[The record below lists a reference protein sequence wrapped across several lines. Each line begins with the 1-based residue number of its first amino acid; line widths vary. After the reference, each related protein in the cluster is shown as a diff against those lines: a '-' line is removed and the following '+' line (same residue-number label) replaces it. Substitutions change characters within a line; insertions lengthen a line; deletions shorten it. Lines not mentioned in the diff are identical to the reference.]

1 LSLITQTSL
10 FCKRIFRVNVYLPV
24 AHVSVNLLWMLFFGF
39 IVGGMAGF
47 FGVGGGFLITPML
60 NAIFGVPYPVA
71 VASSLSLLVGITVAS
86 TIRHSKYG
94 NIDYKLGLVMV
105 IGTSIGVDAGAKLLS
120 LIKSL
125 QNLLPGIGGHHID
138 VLELILSLSYIVMLS
153 LIGLSI
159 FRESLKTI
167 KMTKSTA
174 SGEGISGEPEAS
186 KSVKRIRA
194 LKIKP
199 IIRFP
204 ASGITGISIWVIM
217 GIAFVV
223 GMMSGFMG
231 IGGGFILM
239 PALIYII
246 GCPTVVAVGTSLF
259 GILFTAGYGAFTYAL
274 EGEVDLVL
282 VVSLLI
288 SSSIGS
294 VIGASFT
301 RKAGGPNVRMLF
313 SLIAF
318 VAVIIVAIKLG
329 VTLFHR

>member
-1 LSLITQTSL
+1 MFSL
-10 FCKRIFRVNVYLPV
+10 YLPIANV
-24 AHVSVNLLWMLFFGF
+24 HVNLLWMLLFGF
-39 IVGGMAGF
+39 VVGGMAGF

-60 NAIFGVPYPVA
+60 NALFGVPYPVA
-71 VASSLSLLVGITVAS
+71 VGSSLSLLVGITVAS

-105 IGTSIGVDAGAKLLS
+105 IGTAIGVDVGARLLI
-120 LIKSL
+120 LIKGL
-125 QNLLPGIGGHHID
+125 QNLLPAMEGHHID
-138 VLELILSLSYIVMLS
+138 VLEIVLSLSYIVMLS

-159 FRESLKTI
+159 FRESLKTM
-167 KMTKSTA
+167 KMTKSVS
-174 SGEGISGEPEAS
+174 SGVQVSGEPEAS
-186 KSVKRIRA
+186 EGVKRIRA

-199 IIRFP
+199 MIRFP
-204 ASGITGISIWVIM
+204 ASGISGISLWVIM
-217 GIAFVV
+217 GIALVV

-246 GCPTVVAVGTSLF
+246 GCPTVIAVGTSLF
-259 GILFTAGYGAFTYAL
+259 GILFTAAYGSFTYSL
-274 EGEVDLVL
+274 EGNIDLVL
-282 VVSLLI
+282 VTSLLI
-288 SSSIGS
+288 SSAIGS

-318 VAVIIVAIKLG
+318 VAVIIVGIKLG
-329 VTLFHR
+329 ATVLH

>member
-1 LSLITQTSL
+1 MFSL
-10 FCKRIFRVNVYLPV
+10 YLPIANV
-24 AHVSVNLLWMLFFGF
+24 HVNLLWMLLFGF

-71 VASSLSLLVGITVAS
+71 VGSSLSLLVGITVAS

-105 IGTSIGVDAGAKLLS
+105 IGTAIGVDIGAKLLN
-120 LIKSL
+120 LIKGL
-125 QNLLPGIGGHHID
+125 QNLLPVIAGHHID
-138 VLELILSLSYIVMLS
+138 VLEIVLSVSYIVMLS
-153 LIGLSI
+153 LIGWSI
-159 FRESLKTI
+159 FKESLKTM
-167 KMTKSTA
+167 KMTKSVS
-174 SGEGISGEPEAS
+174 SGVQISGEPEAS
-186 KSVKRIRA
+186 EGVKRIRA

-199 IIRFP
+199 MIRFS
-204 ASGITGISIWVIM
+204 ASGISGISLWVIM
-217 GIAFVV
+217 GIALVV

-246 GCPTVVAVGTSLF
+246 GCPTVIAVGTSLF
-259 GILFTAGYGAFTYAL
+259 GILFTAAYGSFTYSL
-274 EGEVDLVL
+274 EGNIDLVL
-282 VVSLLI
+282 VTSLLV
-288 SSSIGS
+288 SSAIGS

-318 VAVIIVAIKLG
+318 VAVIIVAVKLG
-329 VTLFHR
+329 ATVLR

>member
-1 LSLITQTSL
+1 MYSI
-10 FCKRIFRVNVYLPV
+10 YLPIANV
-24 AHVSVNLLWMLFFGF
+24 HVNLLWMLLFGF
-39 IVGGMAGF
+39 VVGGMAGF

-60 NAIFGVPYPVA
+60 NAIFGVPYTVA
-71 VASSLSLLVGITVAS
+71 VGSSLSLLVGITVAS

-105 IGTSIGVDAGAKLLS
+105 IGTAIGVDVGAKLLI
-120 LIKSL
+120 LIKGL
-125 QNLLPGIGGHHID
+125 QNLMPTIGGHHID
-138 VLELILSLSYIVMLS
+138 VLEIILSISYIVMLS

-159 FRESLKTI
+159 FRESLKTM
-167 KMTKSTA
+167 KMTKSVS
-174 SGEGISGEPEAS
+174 SGVQISGEPEAS
-186 KSVKRIRA
+186 EGVKRIRA

-199 IIRFP
+199 MIRFP
-204 ASGITGISIWVIM
+204 ASGISGISLWVIM
-217 GIAFVV
+217 GIALVV

-246 GCPTVVAVGTSLF
+246 GCPTVIAVGTSLF
-259 GILFTAGYGAFTYAL
+259 GILFTAAYGSFTYSL
-274 EGEVDLVL
+274 EGNIDLVL
-282 VVSLLI
+282 VTSLLI
-288 SSSIGS
+288 SSTIGS

-318 VAVIIVAIKLG
+318 VAVIIVAVKLG
-329 VTLFHR
+329 TTVLRK

>member
-1 LSLITQTSL
+1 M
-10 FCKRIFRVNVYLPV
+10 FNVYLPV

-60 NAIFGVPYPVA
+60 NAIFGVSYPVA

-105 IGTSIGVDAGAKLLS
+105 IGTSVGVNAGAKLLS
-120 LIKSL
+120 LIKGL
-125 QNLLPGIGGHHID
+125 QNLLPGVREHRID
-138 VLELILSLSYIVMLS
+138 VLELILSLSYIIMLS
-153 LIGLSI
+153 LIGWSI
-159 FRESLKTI
+159 LKESLKTM
-167 KMTKSTA
+167 KMTKS
-174 SGEGISGEPEAS
+174 ISSEEKGNGEPQPSENI
-186 KSVKRIRA
+186 KRLRA

-199 IIRFP
+199 IISFP
-204 ASGITGISIWVIM
+204 ASGISGISIWVIM

-259 GILFTAGYGAFTYAL
+259 GILFTAAYGAFTYSL
-274 EGEVDLVL
+274 EGDVDLVL
-282 VVSLLI
+282 VVSLLV

-329 VTLFHR
+329 ITLFHK

>member
-1 LSLITQTSL
+1 MFNL
-10 FCKRIFRVNVYLPV
+10 YLPV
-24 AHVSVNLLWMLFFGF
+24 AHVSVNLLWMLCFGF

-71 VASSLSLLVGITVAS
+71 VGSSLSLLVGITVAS

-120 LIKSL
+120 LIKGL
-125 QNLLPGIGGHHID
+125 QKILPPAGGHHID
-138 VLELILSLSYIVMLS
+138 VLEIVLSISYIVMLS
-153 LIGLSI
+153 LIGFSI
-159 FRESLKTI
+159 FKESLKTM
-167 KMTKSTA
+167 KMTKS
-174 SGEGISGEPEAS
+174 ISTGADISTEPEAS
-186 KSVKRIRA
+186 ESVKKIRA
-194 LKIKP
+194 LRIKP

-204 ASGITGISIWVIM
+204 ASGISGISVWIIM

-259 GILFTAGYGAFTYAL
+259 GILFTAAYGAFTYSL
-274 EGEVDLVL
+274 QGDVDLVL
-282 VVSLLI
+282 VISLLI
-288 SSSIGS
+288 SSAIGS

-318 VAVIIVAIKLG
+318 VAVVIVAIKLG
-329 VTLFHR
+329 ITLLHR

>member
-1 LSLITQTSL
+1 MFSL
-10 FCKRIFRVNVYLPV
+10 YLPIANV
-24 AHVSVNLLWMLFFGF
+24 HVNLLWMLLFGF
-39 IVGGMAGF
+39 VVGGMAGF

-71 VASSLSLLVGITVAS
+71 VGSSLSLLVGITVAS

-105 IGTSIGVDAGAKLLS
+105 IGTAIGVDIGAKLLN
-120 LIKSL
+120 LIKGL
-125 QNLLPGIGGHHID
+125 QNLLPVIAGHHID
-138 VLELILSLSYIVMLS
+138 VLEIVLSVSYIVMLS
-153 LIGLSI
+153 LIGWSI
-159 FRESLKTI
+159 FKESLKTM
-167 KMTKSTA
+167 KMTKSVS
-174 SGEGISGEPEAS
+174 SGVQISGEPEAS
-186 KSVKRIRA
+186 EGVKRIRA

-199 IIRFP
+199 MIRFS
-204 ASGITGISIWVIM
+204 ASGISGISLWVIM
-217 GIAFVV
+217 GIALVV

-246 GCPTVVAVGTSLF
+246 GCPTVIAVGTSLF
-259 GILFTAGYGAFTYAL
+259 GILFTAAYGSFTYSL
-274 EGEVDLVL
+274 EGNIDLVL
-282 VVSLLI
+282 VTSLLI
-288 SSSIGS
+288 SSAVGS

-318 VAVIIVAIKLG
+318 VAVIIVAVKLG
-329 VTLFHR
+329 VTVLR